1 MNDDRRHE
9 EQLAAWADQA
19 LKQLPAR
26 RAPAT
31 LAPRVLAA
39 LAKQRVRAWYRQP
52 WLNWPRHFQVLSF
65 LLFAGALAATAWF
78 LLPHAEALT
87 LANAKQTLA
96 QSETVRPVSAA
107 VSLLSALGSALVL
120 VLGNLKAWVVA
131 AALGGLAFLYCSC
144 LGLGTACWR
153 LATGTRAA

>member
-1 MNDDRRHE
+1 MNDDRRNE
-9 EQLAAWADQA
+9 EKLAAWADQA

-39 LAKQRVRAWYRQP
+39 LAKQRALPWYRQP

-65 LLFAGALAATAWF
+65 VLFAGLLGAITWF
-78 LLPHAEALT
+78 LLPHADALT

-96 QSETVRPVSAA
+96 QTEGGRSVFSVMGIFST
-107 VSLLSALGSALVL
+107 
-120 VLGNLKAWVVA
+120 LGNAVLTVLRYTNAWVVA
-131 AALGGLAFLYCSC
+131 VALGALAFLWCSC
-144 LGLGTACWR
+144 VGLGTACWR
-153 LATGTRAA
+153 LAGGTR

>member
-1 MNDDRRHE
+1 MNDNRHNE
-9 EQLAAWADQA
+9 EKLAAWADQA

-39 LAKQRVRAWYRQP
+39 LAKQPALPWYRRP
-52 WLNWPRHFQVLSF
+52 WLNWPRHMQLLSF
-65 LLFAGALAATAWF
+65 VLFAGIIGAVGWF
-78 LLPHAEALT
+78 LLPHADALN

-96 QSETVRPVSAA
+96 QSEGVRPVSVAMG
-107 VSLLSALGSALVL
+107 VLTTLGNALVL
-120 VLGNLKAWVVA
+120 VLGNVKGWVIA
-131 AALGGLAFLYCSC
+131 AGLGVLGFLYCSC

-153 LATGTRAA
+153 LSAGNR